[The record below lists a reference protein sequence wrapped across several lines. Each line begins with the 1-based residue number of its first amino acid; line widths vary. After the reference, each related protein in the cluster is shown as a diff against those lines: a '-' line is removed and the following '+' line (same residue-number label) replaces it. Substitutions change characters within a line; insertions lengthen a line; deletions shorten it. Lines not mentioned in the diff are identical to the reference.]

1 MLSALD
7 MYKCANISLDMHIVN
22 LNMQSIFIPCSSQT
36 LGCVAETCHS
46 HQHPGVKREEHK
58 SYSFRHSKAMILPQ
72 VQVHKF
78 TIQSFNFTDLWALQL
93 MSTFVW
99 DNSTHSD
106 TVRVQV
112 QKSIMRHEWS
122 LRQPREGLTKCHF
135 PTIPVL
141 YPTSFRPS
149 AIVVSFRGSPTAL
162 YTI

>member
-1 MLSALD
+1 
-7 MYKCANISLDMHIVN
+7 MHIIN

-36 LGCVAETCHS
+36 LGCVVETCHS
-46 HQHPGVKREEHK
+46 HQHPGVKREEQE

-78 TIQSFNFTDLWALQL
+78 TIQSFNFTDLWALHL

-99 DNSTHSD
+99 DNTTHSD
-106 TVRVQV
+106 TVWCSSSKEHYATWMVSTS
-112 QKSIMRHEWS
+112 K
-122 LRQPREGLTKCHF
+122 GLTKCHF